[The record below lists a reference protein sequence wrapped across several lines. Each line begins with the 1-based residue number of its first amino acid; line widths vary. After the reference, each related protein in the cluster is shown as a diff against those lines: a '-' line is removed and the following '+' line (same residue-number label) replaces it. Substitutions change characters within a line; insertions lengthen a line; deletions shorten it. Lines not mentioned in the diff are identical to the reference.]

1 MEPDRSRFDV
11 RGDDDTDSEPDRWL
25 AAGLLVLAARVA
37 GNSLLGP
44 LAAGVVDYPL
54 SETLVNQTIGLEA
67 VSLAIVAPWSAA
79 AAVLAFR
86 GHREGP
92 VAAVPAAAYAAY
104 MFLQYVVGPQYLEY
118 RPIVALHLGI
128 FVLSGGVLLRAWN
141 RISVDHLP
149 VLSRRQELVFATVLL
164 LLAGFTV
171 SRYAPAFQGL
181 GSGGAIPAEYGD
193 DASMYWS
200 IFLLD
205 LGVVVPVTLGAGWG
219 LVRGAAWARKAVYGI
234 VGWFALVPIS
244 VSAMS
249 ITMVLNDDPNA
260 AVGNAVGL
268 GVVALLFTAVA
279 AWLYRPLLQS

>member
-1 MEPDRSRFDV
+1 MAGRGPSRARR
-11 RGDDDTDSEPDRWL
+11 RGGWK
-25 AAGLLVLAARVA
+25 LAARTA
-37 GNSLLGP
+37 GRRRRRLSALGNPREPDDRPRGPSRWRSSLRGALRRR
-44 LAAGVVDYPL
+44 
-54 SETLVNQTIGLEA
+54 
-67 VSLAIVAPWSAA
+67 
-79 AAVLAFR
+79 VLAFR

-104 MFLQYVVGPQYLEY
+104 MFIQYVVGPQYLEY

-128 FVLSGGVLLRAWN
+128 FVLSGGVLSERGTGSRSITCRCCPGARNWFSPRCCSFLRALLSPATHP
-141 RISVDHLP
+141 RFRAGVRRRDTRGVRRRSVDVLVDLP
-149 VLSRRQELVFATVLL
+149 ARSRCRGTGHARGRL
-164 LLAGFTV
+164 
-171 SRYAPAFQGL
+171 
-181 GSGGAIPAEYGD
+181 
-193 DASMYWS
+193 
-200 IFLLD
+200 
-205 LGVVVPVTLGAGWG
+205 G